1 MSNSKSNRF
10 VFLCV
15 FSRCSNVPSF
25 PDVVTQSIF
34 LPTLFRQSR
43 RSGEAGEDSL
53 PAEKLVVSFFGWGAC
68 VCWAIFVLAI
78 LVRKSIKVEWK
89 ISWLL
94 CVSCPNV
101 GKSLDTK
108 ALQQIMI
115 WFLSFGWKQYFSQL
129 NLTVCVDC
137 VELFLFF
144 SNLPPPPLDK
154 RLKHS
159 LLFTSFEIIEFTS
172 NERNW
177 TSCLQNKVQLDWNI
191 HKFSH
196 VARLNG
202 NTSIS

>member
-1 MSNSKSNRF
+1 M
-10 VFLCV
+10 
-15 FSRCSNVPSF
+15 PSF
-25 PDVVTQSIF
+25 PDVVTQCIF
-34 LPTLFRQSR
+34 LPILFRQSR

-53 PAEKLVVSFFGWGAC
+53 SAEKLVVSFFGRGVC

-78 LVRKSIKVEWK
+78 LVRKSMKFEWK
-89 ISWLL
+89 ISWSSWLL
-94 CVSCPNV
+94 CVSCPNF

-108 ALQQIMI
+108 AATNYDLV
-115 WFLSFGWKQYFSQL
+115 SFFWVKTIF
-129 NLTVCVDC
+129 LTVKSYG
-137 VELFLFF
+137 LRRLRRTFF
-144 SNLPPPPLDK
+144 VFFKPPPSPSTNDL
-154 RLKHS
+154 LKHS

>member
-1 MSNSKSNRF
+1 MCPLSQMLWHSASF
-10 VFLCV
+10 FPL
-15 FSRCSNVPSF
+15 FSASVGGVGRPGKI
-25 PDVVTQSIF
+25 P
-34 LPTLFRQSR
+34 
-43 RSGEAGEDSL
+43 L
-53 PAEKLVVSFFGWGAC
+53 PAEKLVVSFFGRGAC

-78 LVRKSIKVEWK
+78 LVRKSNIKVEWK

-94 CVSCPNV
+94 CVSCPNF

-108 ALQQIMI
+108 AATNYDLV
-115 WFLSFGWKQYFSQL
+115 SFFWVKTIFF
-129 NLTVCVDC
+129 TVKSYG
-137 VELFLFF
+137 LRRLHRTFF
-144 SNLPPPPLDK
+144 VFFQPPPPLDK
-154 RLKHS
+154 RLKNS